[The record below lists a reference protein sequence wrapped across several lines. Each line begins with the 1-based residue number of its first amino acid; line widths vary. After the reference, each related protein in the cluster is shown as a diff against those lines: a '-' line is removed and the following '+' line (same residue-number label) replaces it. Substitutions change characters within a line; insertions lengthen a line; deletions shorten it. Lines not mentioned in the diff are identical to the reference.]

1 MAAMALEKMTIRA
14 ETAPGAFGTQIQALF
29 NPQTL
34 TITKATMWRSSPK
47 PGSDTSTAQFL
58 YGEPAMLTVELF
70 FDTYERRQR
79 VTEHT
84 QAVFALTTI
93 QEHGE
98 LHRPPLCRLQWG
110 NFNISDIYQ
119 CEWVLQNLTQQ
130 FSLFLADGTPVRAT
144 LGCTFQQWRSDAIE
158 ARLLDKKS
166 ADVAKTRTV
175 RRGETLSSIA
185 AEEYQDPTR
194 WRPIAEA
201 NGLNDPR
208 QLQPGQVLVI
218 PALRPPR
225 TARRG

>member
-14 ETAPGAFGTQIQALF
+14 ETAPGNFGTEIRALF

-34 TITKATMWRSSPK
+34 TISKATMWRCSPK
-47 PGSDTSTAQFL
+47 PESDTSAAQFL
-58 YGEPAMLTVELF
+58 YGEPATLTVDLL
-70 FDTYERRQR
+70 FDTYEVRRP
-79 VTEHT
+79 VTEYT

-98 LHRPPLCRLQWG
+98 LHRPPLCQLQWG
-110 NFNISDIYQ
+110 NFNISDTYQ
-119 CEWVLQNLTQQ
+119 CQWVLQNLTQQ

-144 LGCTFQQWRSDAIE
+144 LGCTFRQWRSDAVE
-158 ARLLDKKS
+158 ARLLDKRS

-175 RRGETLSSIA
+175 RWGETLSSIA
-185 AEEYQDPTR
+185 AEEFQDPTR

-201 NGLNDPR
+201 NGVNDPR

-218 PALRPPR
+218 PTLRPPR
-225 TARRG
+225 TVRRG

>member
-14 ETAPGAFGTQIQALF
+14 ETAPGEFGTQIQALF

-34 TITKATMWRSSPK
+34 TIAKATMWRRSPK
-47 PGSDTSTAQFL
+47 PESDTSTAQFL
-58 YGEPAMLTVELF
+58 YGEPATLTIELF
-70 FDTYERRQR
+70 FDTYEIRQR
-79 VTEHT
+79 VTEYT

-98 LHRPPLCRLQWG
+98 LHRPPLCKLQWG
-110 NFNISDIYQ
+110 NFNISDMYQ
-119 CEWVLQNLTQQ
+119 CEWVLQNLNQQ

-144 LGCTFQQWRSDAIE
+144 LGCTFRQWRSDAVE
-158 ARLLDKKS
+158 ARLLDKQS

-185 AEEYQDPTR
+185 AEVYQDPTR

-218 PALRPPR
+218 PTLRPPR